1 MSGKTTPD
9 VEQISVT
16 ATATA
21 EPTEKPTVHIQEATE
36 LYGNA
41 EVAVSYGYVAR
52 G

>member
-16 ATATA
+16 ATA
-21 EPTEKPTVHIQEATE
+21 EVIEKPTVHTQEATE
-36 LYGNA
+36 LYGNK
-41 EVAVSYGYVAR
+41 EVAESYGYVAR